1 MVTNNTAKAQC
12 FGPNFHI
19 NTFYETHKE
28 REMTDDLMWKRW
40 EAYKWVLL
48 DLVLPQM
55 AWTVD
60 TTLEERILFT
70 S

>member
-1 MVTNNTAKAQC
+1 
-12 FGPNFHI
+12 
-19 NTFYETHKE
+19 
-28 REMTDDLMWKRW
+28 MTDDLMWKRW
-40 EAYKWVLL
+40 VAYKWVLF

-60 TTLEERILFT
+60 TALEERILFT